1 MTPDREEAATGISA
15 EAVLDEMQRATQ
27 SLRDQ
32 AWKMSPASLMLL
44 IDLDEKSA

>member
-1 MTPDREEAATGISA
+1 MTPDREEAATGIST

-32 AWKMSPASLMLL
+32 AWKMRPASTTYV